1 MFVIVMGVSGCGKTT
16 IAKMLA
22 DRLGW
27 TFYDGDDFHP
37 PENIRKMS
45 QGIPL
50 TDSDRASWL
59 AALAQLI
66 TETIKKDQSAVLA
79 CSALKQKYREEL
91 AVNSQVQF
99 VYLKGS
105 YDLFL
110 HRLQQR
116 GGHFM
121 KADMLASQFSTLEE
135 PVDALTVDAALKPE
149 EITEKIIAGLNS
161 FTAGQHLLP

>member
-1 MFVIVMGVSGCGKTT
+1 MFVIIMGVSGCGKTT

-22 DRLGW
+22 GRLGW

-37 PENIRKMS
+37 PENILKMS
-45 QGIPL
+45 KGIPL

-59 AALAQLI
+59 SALAQLI
-66 TETIKKDQSAVLA
+66 TETIQKDQSAVLA
-79 CSALKQKYREEL
+79 CSALKQKYRDQL
-91 AVNSQVQF
+91 AVNSQVKF

-110 HRLQQR
+110 HRLQER

-121 KADMLASQFSTLEE
+121 KADMLASQFDTLEE
-135 PVDALTVDAALKPE
+135 PVDALTIDAALKPE
-149 EITEKIIAGLNS
+149 EITEKIIAGS
-161 FTAGQHLLP
+161 RPFIDGQNVLP